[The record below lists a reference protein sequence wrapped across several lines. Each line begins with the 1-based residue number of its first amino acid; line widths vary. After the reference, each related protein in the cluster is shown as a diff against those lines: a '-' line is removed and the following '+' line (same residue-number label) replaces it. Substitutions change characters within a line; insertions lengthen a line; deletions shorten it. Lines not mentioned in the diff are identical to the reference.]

1 MTKFICI
8 AGLPCT
14 GKTTL
19 GINLAK
25 NLNCLSLDLEYLRS
39 VFLESDIKNNVLKFT
54 RNESIKPNESLR
66 DYFLRCV
73 IYDRVLDINE
83 YVEWYKFIMHG
94 VDELINA
101 ILIDFDTLEY
111 SNFIRKYIKVINYHP
126 VSKPSKIILN
136 HALLPTTRVWNRS
149 FKILLTCNDDKIV
162 SRFINREDIKTD
174 DVSLISDIIRHIKM
188 YKILNNGAKSDI
200 FYDTTD
206 KFLSVK
212 ELKSFTKYRRIHE
225 TRS

>member
-25 NLNCLSLDLEYLRS
+25 NLNCLSLDLEHLRS

-54 RNESIKPNESLR
+54 HNEPIKPNESLR

-73 IYDRVLDINE
+73 IYDRVLGINE

-94 VDELINA
+94 VDG
-101 ILIDFDTLEY
+101 LIDSTLLDFDALEY
-111 SNFIRKYIKVINYHP
+111 SDFIRKHIRVINYHP
-126 VSKPSKIILN
+126 ASKPNRIILN
-136 HALLPTTRVWNRS
+136 HALLPITEVWNRS
-149 FKILLTCNDDKIV
+149 FKILLTCSDDKII
-162 SRFINREDIKTD
+162 SRFINREDIKRD
-174 DVSLISDIIRHIKM
+174 DASLISDIIRHIKM
-188 YKILNNGAKSDI
+188 YKILNDGAKLDI

-212 ELKSFTKYRRIHE
+212 EFKELYEI
-225 TRS
+225 